1 MNAQT
6 QMRSLGS
13 LLVLVVVVI
22 LNTAMIFMERYGPE
36 HALPIYAV
44 SGTVLVLALRYQRRL
59 SPLALA
65 GLQALPLL
73 LIVLSGLRVI

>member
-6 QMRSLGS
+6 QLRSLGS
-13 LLVLVVVVI
+13 LLVLVLVVI
-22 LNTAMIFMERYGPE
+22 LNTTMIFMERYGPE

-44 SGTVLVLALRYQRRL
+44 SGIVLVLALRYQRQL

-65 GLQALPLL
+65 GLQSLPLV
-73 LIVLSGLRVI
+73 LIVLSGLGVI

>member
-6 QMRSLGS
+6 QLRSLGS
-13 LLVLVVVVI
+13 LLVLVLVVI
-22 LNTAMIFMERYGPE
+22 LNTTMIFMERYGPE

-44 SGTVLVLALRYQRRL
+44 SGIVLVLALRYQRQL

-65 GLQALPLL
+65 GLQSLPLV
-73 LIVLSGLRVI
+73 LIVLAGSGVI

>member
-6 QMRSLGS
+6 QLRSLGS
-13 LLVLVVVVI
+13 MLVLVLVVI
-22 LNTAMIFMERYGPE
+22 LNTAMIFTERYGPE

-44 SGTVLVLALRYQRRL
+44 SGIVLFLALRYQRRL

-65 GLQALPLL
+65 GLQSLPLL
-73 LIVLSGLRVI
+73 LIVLSGLGVI

>member
-6 QMRSLGS
+6 RMRSLGS
-13 LLVLVVVVI
+13 LLVLVLVVI
-22 LNTAMIFMERYGPE
+22 MNTSMIFMERYGPE

-44 SGTVLVLALRYQRRL
+44 SGIVLVLALRYQRHL

-65 GLQALPLL
+65 ALQALPLL
-73 LIVLSGLRVI
+73 LIVLSGLNVI